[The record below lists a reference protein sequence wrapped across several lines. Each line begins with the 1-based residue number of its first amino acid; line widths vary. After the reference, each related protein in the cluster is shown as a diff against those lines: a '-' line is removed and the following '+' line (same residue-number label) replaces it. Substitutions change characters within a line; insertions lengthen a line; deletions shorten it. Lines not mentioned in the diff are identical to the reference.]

1 MSRKMVLSVMMTL
14 LKITIGVILVLLVY
28 KLCFSAYDFGYRIF
42 EEEPVDTIGA
52 RTVSVAI
59 VEGKGPKEIGEILE
73 EKGLIRNS
81 TLFFFQEMFSE
92 YHDELRPGVYELR
105 TDMTP
110 FEMMQIMAGK
120 VETEEEE

>member
-73 EKGLIRNS
+73 EKGLIQNS
-81 TLFFFQEMFSE
+81 TLFYFQEMFSE
-92 YHDELRPGVYELR
+92 YHDELQPGVYELR